1 MSEETQGLEVPDLSL
16 NETPDVAET
25 PAVEAEAKI
34 HPAYEK
40 LLSELPEAWHAKVT
54 PHLQE
59 QDKYFQQQLEKYT
72 PFKDFVEKGVD
83 PALINSGLGLA
94 QAIEQDPVRVF
105 TALKE
110 HLMSQG
116 MLEEDAAEAASDA
129 MDDAMDDEDSEVPAS
144 VKREIEALRQQQ
156 EQLAEYANNQIFQ
169 QETEFYTQQIESEMG
184 ALREKYQISDAHETA
199 IYDLMNAAIDAG
211 RDITVFDAAKQLAQ
225 MVGGFKPVGVP
236 DLGAPAPTIVGSAGG
251 AGVEVQGFQIP
262 KDDRGKREM
271 LAKMFEEYKKANQ

>member
-1 MSEETQGLEVPDLSL
+1 MAEETQDYEVPDLSL
-16 NETPDVAET
+16 NETPEVDNSVAE
-25 PAVEAEAKI
+25 ADSKV

-72 PFKDFVEKGVD
+72 PYKDLVEQGID
-83 PALINSGLGLA
+83 PALVTSGLGLA
-94 QAIEQDPVRVF
+94 KAIEADPVRVF

-116 MLEEDAAEAASDA
+116 MLEADAAEVAQDV
-129 MDDAMDDEDSEVPAS
+129 MDDAEDDEDSEVPAS

-169 QETEFYTQQIESEMG
+169 QETDFYTQQIESEMG
-184 ALREKYQISDAHETA
+184 ALRQKYDISDAHETA

-211 RDITVFDAAKQLAQ
+211 RDISVFDAAKQLAQ
-225 MVGGFKPVGVP
+225 MVGGFKPLEAP
-236 DLGAPAPTIVGSAGG
+236 DLSAPAPTIVGSAGG
-251 AGVEVQGFQIP
+251 AGVPVQGFNIP
-262 KDDRGKREM
+262 KDDKGKREM
-271 LAKMFEEYKKANQ
+271 LAKMFEDYKRANQ